1 MAGRGEPAN
10 DPAGRRNGGGLW
22 LGAGAFVV
30 ACAVFALLFAFP
42 SLRCE
47 DGVSEVE
54 IDPRAEAEAAL
65 ALLGEDEV
73 TRTYFRKL
81 DAAFPS
87 AADDLRETLL
97 VALERSV
104 PEGEIGLL
112 ILKAGTEPAFSN
124 LDRLSKADIRYFNR
138 LMDLARTDLEAL
150 DQSGAPFCQGSD
162 LVEYSDLAEQEA
174 YQFVQQRI
182 EPGDPLYVFA
192 LEATGILLDA
202 VRNARSNPQSRVAPS
217 RADMSALQSVG
228 ASALF
233 DPDVTL
239 LLTTEGKS
247 RREMNAALERVN
259 FCELG
264 VRMINRVS
272 NLPETTK
279 ERLLSEAIDRVR
291 RYGIRR
297 IIWMM
302 STY

>member
-1 MAGRGEPAN
+1 MARRDEPAD
-10 DPAGRRNGGGLW
+10 DPGRRRNGGGLW
-22 LGAGAFVV
+22 LGLAAFVV
-30 ACAVFALLFAFP
+30 ACAFFAVLFAFP
-42 SLRCE
+42 SLTGGN
-47 DGVSEVE
+47 GVSEVDT
-54 IDPRAEAEAAL
+54 DPRAEAEAAL
-65 ALLGEDEV
+65 AVLGEDEV

-87 AADDLRETLL
+87 AAADLRETLL
-97 VALERSV
+97 VALERGV
-104 PEGEIGLL
+104 PDGELGLL
-112 ILKAGTEPAFSN
+112 ILKAGTEPAFAN

-138 LMDLARTDLEAL
+138 LMELTRTELATLN
-150 DQSGAPFCQGSD
+150 QSGAPFCQGSD
-162 LVEYSDLAEQEA
+162 LVEYSDLAEQQA
-174 YQFVQQRI
+174 YRFVQERI
-182 EPGDPLYVFA
+182 EPGDPLYVFG

-202 VRNARSNPQSRVAPS
+202 VRDARSNPQSRPAPS

-247 RREMNAALERVN
+247 RREMDAALERVN

-279 ERLLSEAIDRVR
+279 ERLLSEGIDRVR
-291 RYGIRR
+291 RNGIRR